1 MSLFK
6 KCTFLNFYQK
16 PQLYAQ
22 PGLSFFLVQP
32 FRLMMSR
39 RLFFAKKSCSR
50 QFSQIVLLQLIYSL
64 LLSILFI
71 LFSRISQSHQR
82 LLLLPEL
89 HCPRVLLLPH
99 GFHSGCRSGC
109 RHPRDRALYPH
120 PGACRS
126 GRLCRPLFRRMT

>member
-1 MSLFK
+1 MYILEFLPK
-6 KCTFLNFYQK
+6 AAAVCTAGAFFFSCSTFSPHDEQK
-16 PQLYAQ
+16 AVL
-22 PGLSFFLVQP
+22 
-32 FRLMMSR
+32 RKTKNR
-39 RLFFAKKSCSR
+39 SR

-99 GFHSGCRSGC
+99 GFRSGFRSGC
-109 RHPRDRALYPH
+109 RRPRDRALYPH
-120 PGACRS
+120 PEACRS
-126 GRLCRPLFRRMT
+126 DRLCRSLFRRRT